1 MRRNGGE
8 RSRAAAWVEAS
19 SGKIFNAGSSGKE
32 DEAGLGGNLMRNT
45 KTVE

>member
-19 SGKIFNAGSSGKE
+19 SGKNFNAGSGSKE
-32 DEAGLGGNLMRNT
+32 DEAEGVGGR
-45 KTVE
+45 EI

>member
-8 RSRAAAWVEAS
+8 RSRVAAWVEAS
-19 SGKIFNAGSSGKE
+19 SGKNFNALSASKE
-32 DEAGLGGNLMRNT
+32 DEAQGGRNLMRNA